1 MANRRTPFDEMDS
14 MMSRMFR
21 SVWQDFESGV
31 GMGYDG
37 EGRMGRGDIHLT
49 VEEADEGYVVLADL
63 PGFERDEID
72 LRFEDGVLTIEAEH
86 TVDESD
92 EGMTHTRSRS
102 AFERVRLPARDV
114 VAEEIEA
121 SYHNGVL
128 EIHVP
133 VAEMMDEEGGHR
145 IDID

>member
-21 SVWQDFESGV
+21 NVWQDLETGV

-37 EGRMGRGDIHLT
+37 EGRMRRGDIHLT
-49 VEEADEGYVVLADL
+49 VEEADDGYVVLADL

-72 LRFEDGVLTIEAEH
+72 PRFADGVLTIEAEH
-86 TVDESD
+86 TVDETD
-92 EGMTHTRSRS
+92 GTMTHARSRS

-114 VAEEIEA
+114 VVEEIDA

-133 VAEMMDEEGGHR
+133 VAEQMDEEGGHR

>member
-1 MANRRTPFDEMDS
+1 MTPRRTPFDGMDS
-14 MMSRMFR
+14 MMSRMFHN
-21 SVWQDFESGV
+21 VWRDLESGV

-49 VEEADEGYVVLADL
+49 IEEGDDGYVVLADL
-63 PGFERDEID
+63 PGFERDGID
-72 LRFEDGVLTIEAEH
+72 LRFEDGALTIEAEH
-86 TVDESD
+86 TVDEDD
-92 EGMTHTRSRS
+92 ETMSHTRSRS
-102 AFERVRLPARDV
+102 ALERVHLPTRDIA
-114 VAEEIEA
+114 VADIEA

-133 VAEMMDEEGGHR
+133 VADADEGAHR

>member
-1 MANRRTPFDEMDS
+1 MTPRRTPFDGMES
-14 MMSRMFR
+14 MMSRMFHT
-21 SVWQDFESGV
+21 VWRDLESGV

-49 VEEADEGYVVLADL
+49 IEAGGYVVLADL
-63 PGFERDEID
+63 PGFERDGID
-72 LRFEDGVLTIEAEH
+72 LRFENGALTIEAEH
-86 TVDESD
+86 TVDEDD
-92 EGMTHTRSRS
+92 ETMSHTRSRS
-102 AFERVRLPARDV
+102 AFERVHLLTRDIA
-114 VAEEIEA
+114 VAEIEA

-133 VAEMMDEEGGHR
+133 VTDADEGAHR